1 MKKFSEE
8 EAADIQ
14 KPHRFQFLID
24 ECIDNGF
31 ENEEGSKML
40 LLEAPNTFG
49 WALQP
54 LLDVEQKRGGSCI

>member
-1 MKKFSEE
+1 MKKSSEE

-14 KPHRFQFLID
+14 NPHHFQRPID

-40 LLEAPNTFG
+40 LLKAPNTFG
-49 WALQP
+49 
-54 LLDVEQKRGGSCI
+54 

>member
-1 MKKFSEE
+1 MKTFSEE

-14 KPHRFQFLID
+14 KPHHFQFLID
-24 ECIDNGF
+24 ECTDNGF

-49 WALQP
+49 
-54 LLDVEQKRGGSCI
+54 